1 MSKPV
6 CYVVDTHAWV
16 YYLLDMLPVKADHA
30 FKQAERGEALIYVP
44 TIVLA
49 ECIYLVEKGRIS
61 LRYDELFS
69 KLKVAGNF
77 VVIPL
82 TLEILEEII
91 RVPLRELHDRI
102 IVATAKLLGAIL
114 ITKDEEIRASGIIET
129 LWE

>member
-1 MSKPV
+1 
-6 CYVVDTHAWV
+6 
-16 YYLLDMLPVKADHA
+16 MLPVKANYA

-49 ECIYLVEKGRIS
+49 ECVYLVERGRIS

-82 TLEILEEII
+82 TLEIVEEITRI
-91 RVPLRELHDRI
+91 PLGELHDRI
-102 IVATAKLLGAIL
+102 IVATARLLGAVL
-114 ITKDEEIRASGIIET
+114 ITKDEEIRTSGIIET
-129 LWE
+129 LWG

>member
-1 MSKPV
+1 MSEPV
-6 CYVVDTHAWV
+6 CYVADTHAWV
-16 YYLLDMLPVKADHA
+16 YYLLDMLPVKANYA

-49 ECIYLVEKGRIS
+49 ECVYLVERGRIS

-82 TLEILEEII
+82 TLEIVEEITRI
-91 RVPLRELHDRI
+91 PLGELHDRI
-102 IVATAKLLGAIL
+102 IVATARLLGAVL
-114 ITKDEEIRASGIIET
+114 ITKDEEIRTSGIIET
-129 LWE
+129 LWG

>member
-1 MSKPV
+1 M
-6 CYVVDTHAWV
+6 
-16 YYLLDMLPVKADHA
+16 DMLPAKADTA
-30 FKQAERGEALIYVP
+30 FRRAERGEVLIYVP

-49 ECIYLVEKGRIS
+49 ECVYLAEKGRIS

-77 VVIPL
+77 VVVPL
-82 TLEILEEII
+82 TLEVVEEII

-102 IVATAKLLGAIL
+102 IVATARLLGAIL
-114 ITKDEEIRASGIIET
+114 ITKDEEIRASGIVET